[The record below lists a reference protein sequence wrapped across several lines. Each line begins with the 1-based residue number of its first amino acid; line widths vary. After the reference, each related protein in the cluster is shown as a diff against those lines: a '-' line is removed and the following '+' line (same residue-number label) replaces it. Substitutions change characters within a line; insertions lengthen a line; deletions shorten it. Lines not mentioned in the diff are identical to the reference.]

1 MTILAAIVLRVFP
14 DGGGFVSARAKG
26 FEDIPAAAGVDR
38 LTEHALQLP
47 GHYWAQLSRLVQ
59 ALLRGTGIGRWG
71 WRYTE
76 EARNVREMFIDPT
89 TGEAVTTEAVVMK
102 HTWDDPHFKCID
114 SRDFYPDHGEELISE
129 MSGCAEHF
137 RISGANTLRMLES
150 GIYTEKEAVE
160 EALQQGA
167 NDAREADAK
176 RSEDVTDVS
185 PQLRSHPDFL
195 KMHAYEFV
203 GETPFRGAS
212 DEFSDEDGI
221 ARRII
226 TVINGR
232 TVRSRPWPR
241 RMPFSEVKI
250 IPRLG
255 SFWGMGI
262 GELVRHDQDFADTAK
277 SMLADATVRSAHP
290 PMIYDRTQN
299 VELRALKR
307 FHPKVP
313 IGADSISAAQ
323 TLNYN
328 PNLGGMF
335 AMYSGVK
342 GQMRDASSAL
352 DSLQGQAGPDR
363 EAATVGAQR
372 FQAAQSRPELYA
384 NILEREWLPSDG
396 RIVIELYQEF
406 LDPANPEE
414 MMARIGQSAGPFS
427 LADIINVDWDLK
439 LIGSRKENS
448 KQRRLEAFREMVAA
462 SGNPVVAAANPWIPL
477 LRKWYQ
483 DLGEKELAAMV
494 ANPQM
499 IELHT
504 MLTQL
509 GGGQPNV
516 NQRPTAA
523 APSGL
528 MPAQTS
534 GVGA

>member
-1 MTILAAIVLRVFP
+1 
-14 DGGGFVSARAKG
+14 
-26 FEDIPAAAGVDR
+26 
-38 LTEHALQLP
+38 
-47 GHYWAQLSRLVQ
+47 
-59 ALLRGTGIGRWG
+59 
-71 WRYTE
+71 
-76 EARNVREMFIDPT
+76 
-89 TGEAVTTEAVVMK
+89 
-102 HTWDDPHFKCID
+102 
-114 SRDFYPDHGEELISE
+114 
-129 MSGCAEHF
+129 
-137 RISGANTLRMLES
+137 
-150 GIYTEKEAVE
+150 
-160 EALQQGA
+160 
-167 NDAREADAK
+167 
-176 RSEDVTDVS
+176 
-185 PQLRSHPDFL
+185 
-195 KMHAYEFV
+195 
-203 GETPFRGAS
+203 
-212 DEFSDEDGI
+212 
-221 ARRII
+221 
-226 TVINGR
+226 
-232 TVRSRPWPR
+232 
-241 RMPFSEVKI
+241 
-250 IPRLG
+250 
-255 SFWGMGI
+255 
-262 GELVRHDQDFADTAK
+262 
-277 SMLADATVRSAHP
+277 
-290 PMIYDRTQN
+290 
-299 VELRALKR
+299 
-307 FHPKVP
+307 
-313 IGADSISAAQ
+313 
-323 TLNYN
+323 
-328 PNLGGMF
+328 
-335 AMYSGVK
+335 
-342 GQMRDASSAL
+342 
-352 DSLQGQAGPDR
+352 
-363 EAATVGAQR
+363 VGAQR